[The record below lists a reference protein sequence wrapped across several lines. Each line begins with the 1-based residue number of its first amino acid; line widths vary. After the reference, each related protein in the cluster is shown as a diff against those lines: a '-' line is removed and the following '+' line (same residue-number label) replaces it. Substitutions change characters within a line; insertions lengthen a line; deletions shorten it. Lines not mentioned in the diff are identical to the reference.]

1 MFNLVS
7 YLYEIDMVE
16 NMVIDKFVVL
26 LLSELQTKLSEDTKN
41 EYVECLKTIFT
52 NVHKKMKNSLEKEQ
66 LDGYISNI
74 TTLSKSSNFKNR
86 EKFKIMDI
94 LELFE

>member
-16 NMVIDKFVVL
+16 NMVIDKFIVL
-26 LLSELQTKLSEDTKN
+26 LLSELGTNLSEDTKN

-52 NVHKKMKNSLEKEQ
+52 NVHNKMKESLEKEQ

-74 TTLSKSSNFKNR
+74 TVLSKSSNFKNK
-86 EKFKIMDI
+86 EKFKFMDI